1 MVPFMYQDLKA
12 LIKNLLKSKANKG
25 FKASVIEK
33 CNSGAQMAELD
44 LSDSSILLD
53 AKNIENGFAVEEI
66 VQKLIRKDL
75 VTNSQLTK
83 FWEDSRALAVSI
95 LSSLFQK
102 LPNIFL
108 ICPICDHL

>member
-1 MVPFMYQDLKA
+1 MVPFTYQDLKA
-12 LIKNLLKSKANKG
+12 LIKSLSKLVTKP
-25 FKASVIEK
+25 SVIEK
-33 CNSGAQMAELD
+33 CNSGAQMAELN

-75 VTNSQLTK
+75 DTNSQLTN
-83 FWEDSRALAVSI
+83 FREGARALAVYI

-108 ICPICDHL
+108 ICSICDHLQP

>member
-1 MVPFMYQDLKA
+1 MVPFTYQDLKA
-12 LIKNLLKSKANKG
+12 LIKSLLKLVTKP
-25 FKASVIEK
+25 SVIEK
-33 CNSGAQMAELD
+33 CNSGAQMAELN

-75 VTNSQLTK
+75 DTNSQLTN
-83 FWEDSRALAVSI
+83 FRVDARALAVYI

-108 ICPICDHL
+108 ICSICDHVQP